1 MSARILIVEDDPA
14 SLELARY
21 LLDSAGYETLSATD
35 GGNGVE
41 LALGTRPDLVVCDLQ
56 MPVLT
61 GFDVVRRLQQDPD
74 WRRVPIVAVS
84 AFSMR
89 DRSRAGARGGL
100 RRLPVEADH
109 ARVVRRGDRG
119 APAGRVAG
127 AAGLARTVAERRM
140 AKVLV
145 VDDNAANRELVVT
158 LLKYRGHEPLQAAD
172 GADALDVVRAERP
185 SLVISDVLM
194 PTMDGYE
201 FVRLLRADPALAAT
215 EVVFYTAHYRE
226 RDARNLARACGVSR
240 VLVKPCEPEDILA
253 AIDGGLSEPHEAVP
267 PPVEEAFDREH
278 LRLVADKLAE
288 KVSELGATNARL
300 AALSEINLQLASELD
315 SNVLLEK
322 VCRSARDLIGARY
335 AILCV
340 KARKAGDP
348 VFFTTSGVGPAFA
361 AVMKPP
367 RVDGGPLGPG
377 APERRSR
384 RFDNPGG
391 DPIAAGL
398 PPGFPRVRACLAAP
412 VASLKSV
419 YGWICLGDKL
429 GGSAFSDED
438 ERLLS
443 IMAAQV
449 GRVYENGILYHE
461 VRHHATRLQ
470 AEVTER
476 KIAEVRIQRQNRVY
490 AMLSGINALI
500 VRVRDRDELA
510 RRACRLAVDEGR
522 FQLAWIGWVDPR
534 PARSFPARG
543 PARRSRLPGSPDFR
557 FRPPETR
564 RRSISSRRRSKR
576 GRPWRSTS
584 TGPSSAFPS
593 TRDAGPRLPFVR
605 RIAARSGRQ
614 GRRVLRAL
622 CRRSRLLRRGGDAAP
637 VRACGRPVVRAR
649 SHREGGAA
657 PGFEPPQR

>member
-1 MSARILIVEDDPA
+1 
-14 SLELARY
+14 
-21 LLDSAGYETLSATD
+21 
-35 GGNGVE
+35 
-41 LALGTRPDLVVCDLQ
+41 
-56 MPVLT
+56 
-61 GFDVVRRLQQDPD
+61 
-74 WRRVPIVAVS
+74 
-84 AFSMR
+84 
-89 DRSRAGARGGL
+89 
-100 RRLPVEADH
+100 
-109 ARVVRRGDRG
+109 
-119 APAGRVAG
+119 
-127 AAGLARTVAERRM
+127 M

-172 GADALDVVRAERP
+172 GAEALEVVRAQRP
-185 SLVISDVLM
+185 DLVISDVLM

-226 RDARNLARACGVSR
+226 RDARNLARACGVSH

-253 AIDGGLSEPHEAVP
+253 AIDGGLAEPHEVVP

-340 KARKAGDP
+340 KPRKAGDP

-391 DPIAAGL
+391 DPIVAGL

-412 VASLKSV
+412 VASLKSG

-522 FQLAWIGWVDPR
+522 FQLAWIGWLDPAVGAIVPGAWAGEEESFAR
-534 PARSFPARG
+534 LTRFPIPAPGDSPEIDLVTASIETRTPVAIDLDRTFVRVPFHGEMLARDFHSFAGLPLGVGGKVVAYFALYADEAGFFDEAEMRLLSELADDLSFALDHLEKEARLRSF
-543 PARRSRLPGSPDFR
+543 
-557 FRPPETR
+557 E
-564 RRSISSRRRSKR
+564 
-576 GRPWRSTS
+576 
-584 TGPSSAFPS
+584 
-593 TRDAGPRLPFVR
+593 
-605 RIAARSGRQ
+605 
-614 GRRVLRAL
+614 
-622 CRRSRLLRRGGDAAP
+622 
-637 VRACGRPVVRAR
+637 RPV
-649 SHREGGAA
+649 
-657 PGFEPPQR
+657 P